1 MKRLNAYGKEFIE
14 KVKEE
19 GKLVDINEYCQVDN
33 ITVTQSQ
40 TSHLINMDAVVH
52 IEEIYIYAN
61 EKYKLDIYSEIECNE
76 IFKILFSST
85 SENKKELIKNF
96 IEDMFYAIYDYDIK
110 EITESE
116 YYNSGDLS
124 KEEIKNKL
132 EAAII
137 SR

>member
-1 MKRLNAYGKEFIE
+1 MKKLNVYGEEFIE

-61 EKYKLDIYSEIECNE
+61 EKYKLDLYSEIECSE
-76 IFKILFSST
+76 IFTILFSST
-85 SENKKELIKNF
+85 NDMKKELIENF
-96 IEDMFYAIYDYDIK
+96 VNTLYSNIFNYELK
-110 EITESE
+110 EITENE
-116 YYNSGDLS
+116 YNSSGDMT
-124 KEEIKNKL
+124 KEEVKKRLKN
-132 EAAII
+132 AIL
-137 SR
+137 